1 MEIGKEDVVAA
12 IRKSAIGHSYKSEVR
27 DMLSD
32 IDSYAES
39 VLNAVS
45 TGSYPELLA
54 YREFD
59 TVNTN
64 GKRRHIEQP
73 SLFTRVLQH
82 LSIVLLKP
90 LYDALD
96 PHVSFNCKEG
106 YGICASDRS
115 KSLSHFLKH
124 NVYDRRDLHYA
135 LTVDQ
140 RRCYDHIT
148 RKLYRK
154 SLKRLTSDSGL
165 IDFAVNVT
173 FHGNSFPIG
182 TPTSPFAH
190 HVVMLAFDRW
200 LGSVPGPKARYADD
214 TVLFFRT
221 SEEAAEAKWRIM
233 NFWWYVYG
241 IRAKRNPQIIDLD
254 GSPLSF
260 CGIVFRRNRGRNVT
274 SHDKGYCRPRK
285 NIRDRARQCR
295 RDASYSSYFG
305 IFSKTDS
312 FNFLTTLE
320 ERMNFSELTQ
330 KIKITR
336 SFDAQPISLP
346 ELAKHVFNIY
356 DFELRYNKDGTA
368 NWVRLMVGYPEIDSE
383 GTATGKY
390 LRFCLKTEAEAIV
403 QFMAMVKV
411 AVDRGEAKLP
421 FDGVEL
427 ENACGYMFR
436 GSTEREMYCSKEN
449 IVLPNSSVRK
459 QQNGDG
465 FPSPA

>member
-115 KSLSHFLKH
+115 KSLSHFIKY

-135 LTVDQ
+135 LAVDQ
-140 RRCYDHIT
+140 RRCYGHIT

-173 FHGNSFPIG
+173 FHGDSFPIG

-190 HVVMLAFDRW
+190 HVIMLAFDRW

-241 IRAKRNPQIIDLD
+241 IRAKRNPLIIDLD
-254 GSPLSF
+254 MSPLSF
-260 CGIVFRRNRGRNVT
+260 CGLVFRRNRDRTAT
-274 SHDKGYCRPRK
+274 SHDKGYCRGGEACHVCRTVTRPAFAVRFVNCK
-285 NIRDRARQCR
+285 FIISPWFQKVKAPLRGCLRPAAPFRCAVALRALLTPAGPGQNSRCGRGSRTGGCRQPGSGASSGR
-295 RDASYSSYFG
+295 RTHCHGTGASAGNGFP
-305 IFSKTDS
+305 
-312 FNFLTTLE
+312 TTL
-320 ERMNFSELTQ
+320 
-330 KIKITR
+330 
-336 SFDAQPISLP
+336 
-346 ELAKHVFNIY
+346 
-356 DFELRYNKDGTA
+356 
-368 NWVRLMVGYPEIDSE
+368 
-383 GTATGKY
+383 
-390 LRFCLKTEAEAIV
+390 
-403 QFMAMVKV
+403 
-411 AVDRGEAKLP
+411 
-421 FDGVEL
+421 
-427 ENACGYMFR
+427 
-436 GSTEREMYCSKEN
+436 
-449 IVLPNSSVRK
+449 
-459 QQNGDG
+459 
-465 FPSPA
+465 